1 MAAPFI
7 ESIRTREDDYNLM
20 TDSRQEEAL
29 ETTEIGSRS
38 DFALWAIQRAQE
50 IVTSEGAAFAIAA
63 RDMNED
69 ALAAT
74 ASALGTAI
82 SEAMLEV
89 FDGLIGA

>member
-1 MAAPFI
+1 M
-7 ESIRTREDDYNLM
+7 
-20 TDSRQEEAL
+20 

-69 ALAAT
+69 ALSDTAA
-74 ASALGTAI
+74 ALGTAI
-82 SEAMLEV
+82 SEALLEV
-89 FDGLIGA
+89 FDGLIGD

>member
-1 MAAPFI
+1 M
-7 ESIRTREDDYNLM
+7 
-20 TDSRQEEAL
+20 

>member
-1 MAAPFI
+1 M
-7 ESIRTREDDYNLM
+7 
-20 TDSRQEEAL
+20 
-29 ETTEIGSRS
+29 ETTEIGSCS

-74 ASALGTAI
+74 AAALGTAI

-89 FDGLIGA
+89 FDGLIGD